1 MPEDS
6 NSQNIKSLDRVDEI
20 QPGDFILVE
29 TPQGTKIIDFKDFI
43 INKDNITFAAQLTG
57 FDINISSAL
66 TRTDTLT
73 SALFN
78 GNQDLRVHSLSSATG
93 VSATELYIN
102 GHRVVAGS
110 PITFYN
116 HISSTGVYFDSGGY
130 NSDQWTGSFL
140 HMQALSSQWSTN
152 FSTTTGN
159 SANWITAHRSVAE
172 LSANWQTTY
181 QQTKSLSA
189 SWGGGST
196 KWTQDTGKTYLTV
209 SDSDPTHKVGIGID
223 NPEDNAAT
231 LSVVGYISA
240 ADGIKVPA
248 GPDNVDYNSDQ
259 WSSVWNVTNSNSAG
273 WGSAAAAGWTD
284 DGGIVRLTTDA
295 DQVAIGHTKV
305 ESGNKLSV
313 YGTASASE
321 KIYDALGNSRQWGS
335 TFTDVNAKSASWVS
349 VYNNVE
355 VGSANWVDT
364 HQSVNATSGTW
375 NTASTKAEEN
385 RIDIEKIAGVSGT
398 WNTAY
403 AQVNQLSADISAVAN
418 TSGDW
423 NTASTKSEENR
434 LDIAAITSLTAN
446 WHSTYNN
453 VFSNSAA
460 YGFDG
465 AEMVSNSA
473 NWTAGYNDKVNSVDF
488 NTSTGSLQLNQQDG
502 GTVTKNLDGRYI
514 AGAGSTGRMLKITAG
529 NRTVGD
535 SEILESSNEWAGAGH
550 TINKVGVGGD
560 PEEVLT
566 VVGHISALGNVYVSG
581 GEALASGVCQDR
593 ISNTWETV
601 EANSANWLNTYLH
614 MFSVSGDFGADMSL
628 LASTSS
634 QWDSTFTDLNSLS
647 DMWSVNE
654 RDIANMVAVSSTWDR
669 THQSV
674 NATSGT
680 WDKTHYTVNS
690 ISGNWHNTYLH
701 INAVSGEW
709 DINRSDIQTV
719 AEASAN
725 WDNTYMHMSDV
736 SSRWEDNR
744 LDIANVAVQSGN
756 WDNTYTHMFVNSG
769 DWQKT
774 KQTVNANSGTWNDSV
789 DGTGTANY
797 IPRYTAARTIADS
810 VIFQDGSNIAVNNTT
825 AAGQVEIKNTT
836 TQDALFID
844 QNSTGSNYALKI
856 DSEADSPAIYAA
868 GAGVN
873 VVTDKSGTYGLKVE
887 RGLNEAGS
895 EPLVNIIDDHTAN
908 EQTALRVEQ
917 DGTGDLVNLVDGSTE
932 VFTVKDGGVGNEQAY
947 VGVNNPSPESNL
959 HIVGP
964 TAKGTVTDS
973 YGSDKTVIFENTNTT
988 TTDIIVQTTAGNAG
1002 SNIINFGSTSNL
1014 DASFI
1019 KYNQSTDILSIATD
1033 GSERVYVDE
1042 VGNVGIG
1049 VPDPLSKLHVAGDIR
1064 MTGSLISD
1072 NITTGSTT
1080 RWTDTYT
1087 IVNDSSA
1094 DWNATNTQMQDF
1106 SALWQSTH
1114 TDVNRLS
1121 ANWEENRPDLNFVVY
1136 ASGNWQGTFTTVNEI
1151 SSKWEHNREDIAEIV
1166 PLSSKWN
1173 STYTGVRD
1181 KSGNW
1186 DNTYLHIKEV
1196 SGKWEENRLDIAEL
1210 AAVSS
1215 NWNTAYQLLDSGS
1228 DVSFG
1233 TTMKVDTSNKRVGI
1247 NETDP
1252 DTELHIASTDDKT
1265 IVQIENK
1272 HASNGDALL
1281 HFKNQS
1287 PNLYWMIG
1295 SDNNDDNKLKFHAD
1309 GDSANWGDGNAEVTF
1324 DKDGFVG
1331 IGTEDP
1337 TQALHLHDLANIR
1350 MHNSYIGGAKGASHP
1365 YTPYLHLALNEY
1377 YDGTNWQG
1385 NGSAGML
1392 QQFVGENIVYFRHD
1406 GSGSH
1411 HKLGRWQYRTTS
1423 DADRGLVVQDVVHTG
1438 KLKIGQVDVDG
1449 ETEPLIT
1456 AIKDEDTL
1464 ASNSNTA
1471 LATQQSIKA
1480 YVDSQVTAQD
1490 LDVTVGST
1498 NMSIDLDSEA
1508 LAFAGTANEVVV
1520 SGSGNT
1526 VTLGLADNVEI
1537 EESIHVK
1544 TTAIIE
1550 SSLNA
1555 SGGTLFANSAKVG
1568 VNNTDPKAALHVSNT
1583 NSSATYALFTNSTT
1597 KHTTSDGFY
1606 VGING
1611 SEEGV
1616 IWNQEASDIIFATS
1630 NLPRM
1635 YIDKLGAVGIGES
1648 SPQSQL
1654 HIHTTGSGQCG
1665 ILITNV
1671 TTKKTS
1677 SDGAFI
1683 GLDSSEHLI
1692 INQQEAANDLKL
1704 QIGGS
1709 NVYTIDGGTKAH
1721 EVTAET
1727 VTYRDTANNDFF
1739 RIRSGESGNIG
1750 IELRS
1755 GSTAGTP
1762 YIDFSNDASIDYDM
1776 RIRLNG
1782 NDDLIIEGGGL
1793 TVSGTVAATG
1803 DISVPSLTL
1812 NSKKVT
1818 GIKDEDNMSSDSAND
1833 LATQQ
1838 SIKAYV
1844 DSSRAFK
1851 TISVSG
1857 QANVVADAKHDT
1869 LTLVAGTNVS
1879 IATNAT
1885 SDTITFTSTDTN
1897 TTYSAGDGISLVTGN
1912 KFQAN
1917 LTSNGGIELDG
1928 SKKLRIDL
1936 SHSSIA
1942 GTLGISDGGTGQ
1954 TSKTNAFDA
1963 LSPATTS
1970 GDIIYHNGTDNV
1982 RLPKGSNDKVLQMK
1996 SGVPSWETISSGL
2009 PASGTLAADR
2019 ILKATSGGGSVQNSD
2034 VWEYTATSGYAIGQ
2048 PFIGIGA
2055 TGQTVSGQA
2064 WRSNKV
2070 NPEHKLHVYGFKT
2083 SAVQD
2088 DNVIALFESATETSV
2103 ITFRGS
2109 DHNYAYAQSGQGS
2122 PEPNNSKAYRN
2133 IIGSWK
2139 GSLIMGARNDTAFCI
2154 NGGTGRAVFHA
2165 GGEAHLKTTSN
2176 WYENMPACAF
2186 MIHSEGNSGLLEL
2199 NAGQGHY
2206 NYLHFTDDHD
2216 QHPMRITKIGTSP
2229 LAINQGSSGWYHT
2242 PDISKTSTMREDD
2255 KEPRAREWSRQG
2267 TNLDLWSM
2275 AWKYNYTQQYFA
2287 RQQGA
2292 PQYNVYRHINTYG
2305 ILTMWG
2311 GYVAPSDLKL
2321 KKDINVIGKTG
2332 LDVVKKLKGV
2342 TFEWNDGVRDGK
2354 KTSGLIAQEVE
2365 KVIPTAV
2372 TTDFSPIKAAA
2383 ELEIRPDLVMDEIYK
2398 REDADELIDK
2408 YTIKTVDYQEL
2419 HAYTI
2424 EAIKEL
2430 SNLVDKQQKQIDD
2443 LKQQLKN
2450 K

>member
-259 WSSVWNVTNSNSAG
+259 WSSVWNLTNSNSAD

-295 DQVAIGHTKV
+295 DQVAIGHTKA

-385 RIDIEKIAGVSGT
+385 RIDIEKMAGVSGT

-403 AQVNQLSADISAVAN
+403 AQVNQLSADISAVAT

-453 VFSNSAA
+453 VFSNSAD

-744 LDIANVAVQSGN
+744 LDIANVAVQSGK

-789 DGTGTANY
+789 DGSGTANY
-797 IPRYTAARTIADS
+797 IPRYTAARTIGTS
-810 VIFQDGSNIAVNNTT
+810 VIFQDGSNIAINNTT

-887 RGLNEAGS
+887 RALNEAGS

-1064 MTGSLISD
+1064 LTGSLISD

-1151 SSKWEHNREDIAEIV
+1151 SSYWEHNREDIAEIV

-1233 TTMKVDTSNKRVGI
+1233 TTMKVDTSN
-1247 NETDP
+1247 
-1252 DTELHIASTDDKT
+1252 
-1265 IVQIENK
+1265 
-1272 HASNGDALL
+1272 
-1281 HFKNQS
+1281 
-1287 PNLYWMIG
+1287 
-1295 SDNNDDNKLKFHAD
+1295 
-1309 GDSANWGDGNAEVTF
+1309 
-1324 DKDGFVG
+1324 
-1331 IGTEDP
+1331 
-1337 TQALHLHDLANIR
+1337 
-1350 MHNSYIGGAKGASHP
+1350 
-1365 YTPYLHLALNEY
+1365 
-1377 YDGTNWQG
+1377 
-1385 NGSAGML
+1385 
-1392 QQFVGENIVYFRHD
+1392 
-1406 GSGSH
+1406 
-1411 HKLGRWQYRTTS
+1411 
-1423 DADRGLVVQDVVHTG
+1423 
-1438 KLKIGQVDVDG
+1438 
-1449 ETEPLIT
+1449 
-1456 AIKDEDTL
+1456 
-1464 ASNSNTA
+1464 
-1471 LATQQSIKA
+1471 
-1480 YVDSQVTAQD
+1480 
-1490 LDVTVGST
+1490 
-1498 NMSIDLDSEA
+1498 
-1508 LAFAGTANEVVV
+1508 
-1520 SGSGNT
+1520 
-1526 VTLGLADNVEI
+1526 
-1537 EESIHVK
+1537 
-1544 TTAIIE
+1544 
-1550 SSLNA
+1550 
-1555 SGGTLFANSAKVG
+1555 
-1568 VNNTDPKAALHVSNT
+1568 
-1583 NSSATYALFTNSTT
+1583 
-1597 KHTTSDGFY
+1597 
-1606 VGING
+1606 
-1611 SEEGV
+1611 
-1616 IWNQEASDIIFATS
+1616 
-1630 NLPRM
+1630 
-1635 YIDKLGAVGIGES
+1635 
-1648 SPQSQL
+1648 
-1654 HIHTTGSGQCG
+1654 
-1665 ILITNV
+1665 
-1671 TTKKTS
+1671 
-1677 SDGAFI
+1677 
-1683 GLDSSEHLI
+1683 
-1692 INQQEAANDLKL
+1692 
-1704 QIGGS
+1704 
-1709 NVYTIDGGTKAH
+1709 
-1721 EVTAET
+1721 
-1727 VTYRDTANNDFF
+1727 
-1739 RIRSGESGNIG
+1739 
-1750 IELRS
+1750 
-1755 GSTAGTP
+1755 
-1762 YIDFSNDASIDYDM
+1762 
-1776 RIRLNG
+1776 
-1782 NDDLIIEGGGL
+1782 
-1793 TVSGTVAATG
+1793 
-1803 DISVPSLTL
+1803 
-1812 NSKKVT
+1812 
-1818 GIKDEDNMSSDSAND
+1818 
-1833 LATQQ
+1833 
-1838 SIKAYV
+1838 
-1844 DSSRAFK
+1844 
-1851 TISVSG
+1851 
-1857 QANVVADAKHDT
+1857 
-1869 LTLVAGTNVS
+1869 
-1879 IATNAT
+1879 
-1885 SDTITFTSTDTN
+1885 
-1897 TTYSAGDGISLVTGN
+1897 
-1912 KFQAN
+1912 
-1917 LTSNGGIELDG
+1917 
-1928 SKKLRIDL
+1928 
-1936 SHSSIA
+1936 
-1942 GTLGISDGGTGQ
+1942 
-1954 TSKTNAFDA
+1954 
-1963 LSPATTS
+1963 
-1970 GDIIYHNGTDNV
+1970 
-1982 RLPKGSNDKVLQMK
+1982 
-1996 SGVPSWETISSGL
+1996 
-2009 PASGTLAADR
+2009 
-2019 ILKATSGGGSVQNSD
+2019 
-2034 VWEYTATSGYAIGQ
+2034 
-2048 PFIGIGA
+2048 
-2055 TGQTVSGQA
+2055 
-2064 WRSNKV
+2064 
-2070 NPEHKLHVYGFKT
+2070 
-2083 SAVQD
+2083 
-2088 DNVIALFESATETSV
+2088 
-2103 ITFRGS
+2103 
-2109 DHNYAYAQSGQGS
+2109 
-2122 PEPNNSKAYRN
+2122 
-2133 IIGSWK
+2133 
-2139 GSLIMGARNDTAFCI
+2139 
-2154 NGGTGRAVFHA
+2154 
-2165 GGEAHLKTTSN
+2165 
-2176 WYENMPACAF
+2176 
-2186 MIHSEGNSGLLEL
+2186 
-2199 NAGQGHY
+2199 
-2206 NYLHFTDDHD
+2206 
-2216 QHPMRITKIGTSP
+2216 
-2229 LAINQGSSGWYHT
+2229 
-2242 PDISKTSTMREDD
+2242 
-2255 KEPRAREWSRQG
+2255 
-2267 TNLDLWSM
+2267 
-2275 AWKYNYTQQYFA
+2275 
-2287 RQQGA
+2287 
-2292 PQYNVYRHINTYG
+2292 
-2305 ILTMWG
+2305 
-2311 GYVAPSDLKL
+2311 
-2321 KKDINVIGKTG
+2321 
-2332 LDVVKKLKGV
+2332 
-2342 TFEWNDGVRDGK
+2342 
-2354 KTSGLIAQEVE
+2354 
-2365 KVIPTAV
+2365 
-2372 TTDFSPIKAAA
+2372 
-2383 ELEIRPDLVMDEIYK
+2383 
-2398 REDADELIDK
+2398 
-2408 YTIKTVDYQEL
+2408 
-2419 HAYTI
+2419 
-2424 EAIKEL
+2424 
-2430 SNLVDKQQKQIDD
+2430 
-2443 LKQQLKN
+2443 
-2450 K
+2450 